1 MPTRKTFLVF
11 SASVLLLF
19 LASSLASAQSEKPK
33 PGTFQPDKPKFDPTA
48 LNELKFEVGGQFTA
62 FIPGGIGVGGRLTY
76 NLNRYLALEAEMNY
90 LPSSGYADTRVLQG
104 QFGVKS
110 GRRFDKFGFF
120 GKIRPG
126 FVNSKFDY
134 YFFSDPII
142 SAVNRIGVSQTD
154 FSMDLGGVVEF
165 YPAKRW
171 IVRFDIGDTMVRTG
185 STFLPTFGSG
195 TFLVVP
201 GGTSHN
207 LQISTGIGFRF

>member
-11 SASVLLLF
+11 SASLLFLF
-19 LASSLASAQSEKPK
+19 LASSLASAQSEERKPA
-33 PGTFQPDKPKFDPTA
+33 TVQPDKPKFDPTA

-76 NLNRYLALEAEMNY
+76 NLNRYLALEGEMNY

-104 QFGVKS
+104 QFGIKS

-126 FVNSKFDY
+126 FANTKFDY
-134 YFFSDPII
+134 YYFSDPII
-142 SAVNRIGVSQTD
+142 STVSRVTISQTN

-171 IVRFDIGDTMVRTG
+171 IVRVDIGDTMVRTG
-185 STFLPTFGSG
+185 GTIFPFSGSG
-195 TFLVVP
+195 TFLAVP
-201 GGTSHN
+201 GGVSHN